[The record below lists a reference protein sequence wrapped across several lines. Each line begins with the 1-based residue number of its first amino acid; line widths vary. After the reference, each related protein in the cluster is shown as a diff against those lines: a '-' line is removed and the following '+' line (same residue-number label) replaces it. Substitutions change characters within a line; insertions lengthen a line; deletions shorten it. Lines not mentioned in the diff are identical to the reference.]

1 MDVGQLDRDRLYDL
15 YTLYHARLRA
25 DVVRVNRSLGSATPE
40 KTAFEMPYRPT
51 FDSLVDTSSNEP
63 EVVHRFILRIVRGHE
78 QEFPELRVA

>member
-15 YTLYHARLRA
+15 YTRYHARLRA
-25 DVVRVNRSLGSATPE
+25 DVVRVNSSLGSATPE
-40 KTAFEMPYRPT
+40 KTRLEMLQRPM
-51 FDSLVDTSSNEP
+51 FDSLVEGSATEP

>member
-15 YTLYHARLRA
+15 YTRHHARLRA

-40 KTAFEMPYRPT
+40 KTSLEMLDRPM
-51 FDSLVDTSSNEP
+51 FDSLVDGSANEP
-63 EVVHRFILRIVRGHE
+63 DVVHRFILRIVRGHE